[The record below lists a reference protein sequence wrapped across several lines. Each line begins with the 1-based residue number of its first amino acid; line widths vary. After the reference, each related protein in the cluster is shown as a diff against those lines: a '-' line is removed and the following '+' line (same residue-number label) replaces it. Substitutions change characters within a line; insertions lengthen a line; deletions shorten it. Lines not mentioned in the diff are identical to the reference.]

1 MSADRD
7 REAWRRRSDEP
18 GSGSRGPNPPARERS
33 DANSGSIWTARGAV
47 VRRELRSLRSE
58 KTIVLAIAIQLF
70 IAAFSSFLV
79 VGLVT
84 MYDPSGVD
92 GHEME
97 VAVTGED
104 PDELLSVS
112 SRQDGLT
119 PVSYDDRSQA
129 HADFDT
135 GQVVAVLDANRDD
148 DDRLV
153 VRTTVPDEGLA
164 TTLLVVQ
171 LRDALETVEHQERL
185 ENEDRLAETPLAV
198 PQAIDASPY
207 VGFTYTILLPLLLFL
222 PVFLSGSI
230 LVDSLIEE
238 RQRGTLEL
246 LRVAPLSFVDV
257 VDAKLLATAALA
269 PIQALAWLAL
279 LALNGTAIANPLA
292 LVAFVFALAL
302 LVVAVAAATA
312 LAAPDRRQA
321 QLLYSIGIVAALV
334 VSVGLPEHPAN
345 TVAKFAL
352 GNPTTTTWL
361 LLALYCLLAA
371 VALSLLRRGVR
382 WLEPESL

>member
-1 MSADRD
+1 M
-7 REAWRRRSDEP
+7 
-18 GSGSRGPNPPARERS
+18 
-33 DANSGSIWTARGAV
+33 WTARGAV

>member
-1 MSADRD
+1 MSGERD
-7 REAWRRRSDEP
+7 REAWRRRDKTAP
-18 GSGSRGPNPPARERS
+18 GERGPNPPSSQSADPSSR
-33 DANSGSIWTARGAV
+33 SIWTARWAI

-97 VAVTGED
+97 VALTGED
-104 PDELLSVS
+104 TAELLAAAD
-112 SRQDGLT
+112 RQDGLT
-119 PVSYDDRSQA
+119 AVSYEDRSQA

-135 GQVVAVLDANRDD
+135 GQVAAVLDANRDG

-164 TTLLVVQ
+164 TTVLVVQ
-171 LRDALETVEHQERL
+171 LREALEAVEHQERL
-185 ENEDRLAETPLAV
+185 ENEDRLAETPLPV
-198 PQAIDASPY
+198 PEAIDASPY

-230 LVDSLIEE
+230 LVDSLVEE

-279 LALNGTAIANPLA
+279 LAFNGTAIANPLA

-302 LVVAVAAATA
+302 LVVAVGAGTA

-345 TVAKFAL
+345 TVAKFAI
-352 GNPTTTTWL
+352 GNPTSTTWL

-371 VALSLLRRGVR
+371 VAVSLLRRGVR
-382 WLEPESL
+382 RLEPESL

>member
-33 DANSGSIWTARGAV
+33 DANSGSIWTARWAV

-334 VSVGLPEHPAN
+334 VSVELPEHPAN